1 MEDQMIKRLVAL
13 LLLSLTLAGCI
24 VEPGGGWGDRDH
36 HDWHGE
42 QGEHGNWGH

>member
-1 MEDQMIKRLVAL
+1 MIKTFLAL
-13 LLLSLTLAGCI
+13 LLLSLPLAGCI

-36 HDWHGE
+36 HDFHSG

>member
-1 MEDQMIKRLVAL
+1 MIKTIVAL

-36 HDWHGE
+36 HAWHGE
-42 QGEHGNWGH
+42 QGEHGNWGR